1 MARDKNDTARNSKQM
16 QTYADNINQ
25 KMQDIYSTVYSTPRR
40 NIDVVD
46 QKMQDI
52 EATVRQIIQR
62 NPSVEVSN
70 ITSLFSR
77 VQLRKVLNDKK
88 SNDKLMDAFNDDR
101 ITNGLLQDYMQNKWI
116 VDLDNE
122 IDLVCRYLP
131 KLEQALEILKYATL
145 TSDNYSKDFI
155 NVQTMDYNKDEM
167 SIFISK
173 FDALKKKYELVDKVS
188 SYYDHMSH
196 YGERWV
202 YYVPYSKEVQRL
214 LQRKVQNTRNV
225 WDFSALTNV
234 ASGYYE
240 SSLLESTTI
249 KEASDIAPALAQN
262 NNCFKIFFDKSG
274 ILDSAITEHSD
285 LVHCLTESN
294 MYSNSI
300 HEQFLNEAVS
310 DTKDV
315 TMTHAI
321 DPNGL
326 ELPKGFE
333 DDSSMDGLIVRGKNK
348 SEKETKIKVPGCVI
362 QELERANILPMYAE
376 NVFLGAYY
384 LEFKT
389 EENVPYTSKIASRTN
404 MAGTVDSVIGKANQ
418 EQGTDYS
425 TKLLNYV
432 SAYIASQID
441 ADFVNK
447 NQDLQ
452 KEIYAILKHN
462 DVFNDISK
470 TEMIKITFL
479 PADDVIQFAFKKDPK
494 THRGISDLEASLIPA
509 KLAACIMVTDA
520 IGNMTR
526 GQDKRVYYVRQNV
539 ETNISQTLLNVISQ
553 IKKSNFGLR
562 QIESMNNILNI
573 VGKFNDYVIPVGQAG
588 DAPVQFEVMPG
599 QQIETNTELLD
610 RLTDMAFSNI
620 VPKEIMD
627 SISGI
632 DYSAQITTS
641 NIQFI
646 RKVFSRQ
653 ATLENLLSTFFT
665 NLYNYEYGTNI
676 TITCKLPA
684 PIFLQLNNINQ
695 IIQSAT
701 DYATQ
706 LSEMEYPPND
716 NDNGETEQLKAIF
729 KKNLFRYNL
738 SSYIKIDEI
747 DMIKEQSKLE
757 LEMQKKNQDE
767 ENNM

>member
-1 MARDKNDTARNSKQM
+1 MARNNKTIDTLQMSKQM
-16 QTYADNINQ
+16 QSYADNIDQ
-25 KMQDIYSTVYSTPRR
+25 KMQDIYSTVYSTPRK
-40 NIDVVD
+40 NMDVVD
-46 QKMQDI
+46 NKIQDI
-52 EATVRQIIQR
+52 ENTVRQIIQR

-70 ITSLFSR
+70 ITSMFSR
-77 VQLRKVLNDKK
+77 LQLRKALNDKK
-88 SNDKLMDAFNDDR
+88 GTDQLLNVFNDDR

-131 KLEQALEILKYATL
+131 KLEQALGILKYATL

-167 SIFISK
+167 SIFNSK
-173 FDALKKKYELVDKVS
+173 FEALKKKYDLVDKIS
-188 SYYDHMSH
+188 SYYDDMSR
-196 YGERWV
+196 YGEKWV
-202 YYVPYSKEVQRL
+202 YYVPYSKEVKRL
-214 LQRKVQNTRNV
+214 LQRKAQNTRNT

-240 SSLLESTTI
+240 SSLLESTSI
-249 KEASDIAPALAQN
+249 KEAFDIAPALAQN
-262 NNCFKIFFDKSG
+262 NNCFKVFFDKSG
-274 ILDSAITEHSD
+274 ILDSAIHEHSD
-285 LVHCLTESN
+285 LVKCLTESGVYN
-294 MYSNSI
+294 TSI
-300 HEQFLNEAVS
+300 HEQFLNEAQS
-310 DTKDV
+310 DKSTM
-315 TMTHAI
+315 MTHTI
-321 DPNGL
+321 DPDGL

-333 DDSSMDGLIVRGKNK
+333 DDSSMDGLIVRGNNIDKDIN
-348 SEKETKIKVPGCVI
+348 IKVPGCVI
-362 QELERANILPMYAE
+362 QELERANVLPLYAE

-425 TKLLNYV
+425 TKLLNFV
-432 SAYIASQID
+432 SAYIASQIN

-479 PADDVIQFAFKKDPK
+479 PADDVIQFAFKKDPR
-494 THRGISDLEASLIPA
+494 THRGISDLEKSLIPA
-509 KLAACIMVTDA
+509 KLAACVLVTDA

-539 ETNISQTLLNVISQ
+539 ETNISQTLLNVITQ

-573 VGKFNDYVIPVGQAG
+573 VGKFNDYVIPVGQSG
-588 DAPVQFEVMPG
+588 DSPIQFEVMPG
-599 QQIETNTELLD
+599 QQIETNTELVD

-620 VPKEIMD
+620 VPREMMD
-627 SISGI
+627 SITGV
-632 DYSAQITTS
+632 DFAAQLTS
-641 NIQFI
+641 TNIQFI

-653 ATLENLLSTFFT
+653 STIESLLSTFFT
-665 NLYNYEYGTNI
+665 NLYNYEYDTNV

-684 PIFLQLNNINQ
+684 PIFLQMNNINQ
-695 IIQSAT
+695 IIQSASE
-701 DYATQ
+701 YASQ
-706 LSEMEYPPND
+706 MAEMEYGD
-716 NDNGETEQLKAIF
+716 DMSEDAEQLKALF
-729 KKNLFRYNL
+729 KKNLFRFNL

-757 LEMQKKNQDE
+757 LEMKKKKTE

>member
-1 MARDKNDTARNSKQM
+1 MARDKDNNQTSKQM

-40 NIDVVD
+40 NADIVD

-52 EATVRQIIQR
+52 ENTVRQIIQR

-77 VQLRKVLNDKK
+77 VQLRKTLNDKK
-88 SNDKLMDAFNDDR
+88 SNDRLIDAFNDDR

-131 KLEQALEILKYATL
+131 KLDQALEILKYATL

-173 FDALKKKYELVDKVS
+173 FDALKRKYDLVDKVS
-188 SYYDHMSH
+188 SYYDDMSR
-196 YGERWV
+196 YGEKWI
-202 YYVPYSKEVQRL
+202 YNVPYSKEVERL
-214 LQRKVQNTRNV
+214 LQRKAQNTRNV

-249 KEASDIAPALAQN
+249 KESSEISPILEQN
-262 NNCFKIFFDKSG
+262 KNCFKIFFDKSG
-274 ILDSAITEHSD
+274 ILDSAIYEHSD
-285 LVHCLTESN
+285 LVKCLTEGS
-294 MYSNSI
+294 MYNNSI
-300 HEQFLNEAVS
+300 HEQFLNEAIS
-310 DTKDV
+310 DTKDIAMSHV
-315 TMTHAI
+315 I

-333 DDSSMDGLIVRGKNK
+333 DDSSMDGLIVRGKNN
-348 SEKETKIKVPGCVI
+348 EKNVKIKVPGCII
-362 QELERANILPMYAE
+362 QELERANVLPLYAE
-376 NVFLGAYY
+376 NVFLGVYY

-404 MAGTVDSVIGKANQ
+404 MANTVDSVIGKANQ
-418 EQGTDYS
+418 EQGSDYS

-494 THRGISDLEASLIPA
+494 THRGISDLEKSLIPA
-509 KLAACIMVTDA
+509 KLAACIMITDA

-588 DAPVQFEVMPG
+588 DSPVQFEVMPG
-599 QQIETNTELLD
+599 QQIETNTDLLD

-632 DYSAQITTS
+632 DYSSQITTS

-665 NLYNYEYGTNI
+665 NLYNYEYDTNI

-695 IIQSAT
+695 IIQTAT

-706 LSEMEYPPND
+706 LSEMEYPPD
-716 NDNGETEQLKAIF
+716 NSEETEQLKALF

-757 LEMQKKNQDE
+757 LEMQKKKQNDE
-767 ENNM
+767 DTM

>member
-1 MARDKNDTARNSKQM
+1 MARYKNNSDIQNSKQM
-16 QTYADNINQ
+16 QRYIDNIDQ
-25 KMQDIYSTVYSTPRR
+25 KMQDMYSTVYSTPRS
-40 NIDVVD
+40 NLDILNK
-46 QKMQDI
+46 KMQDT
-52 EATVRQIIQR
+52 EDLARQIIQR

-77 VQLRKVLNDKK
+77 IQLRKTLNDNKTSK
-88 SNDKLMDAFNDDR
+88 QLIDAFSDDR

-155 NVQTMDYNKDEM
+155 NVQTMDYNKEEM
-167 SIFISK
+167 SIFTSK
-173 FDALKKKYELVDKVS
+173 FEALKKKYELVDKVS
-188 SYYDHMSH
+188 SYYDDMSH
-196 YGERWV
+196 YGEKWV
-202 YYVPYSKEVQRL
+202 YDVPYSKEVQRL
-214 LQRKVQNTRNV
+214 LQRKVENTRSA
-225 WDFSALTNV
+225 WDFSALTNI

-240 SSLLESTTI
+240 SSLLESTSI
-249 KEASDIAPALAQN
+249 KEESDITPVLAQN

-274 ILDSAITEHSD
+274 ILDSAVHEHSD
-285 LVHCLTESN
+285 LVRCLTESS
-294 MYSNSI
+294 MYNNSI
-300 HEQFLNEAVS
+300 HEQFLNEATS
-310 DTKDV
+310 DAKAI
-315 TMTHAI
+315 TMTHTI

-333 DDSSMDGLIVRGKNK
+333 DDSSMDGLIVRGKNN
-348 SEKETKIKVPGCVI
+348 SEKESKIKVPGCVI
-362 QELERANILPMYAE
+362 QELDRANVLPLYAE
-376 NVFLGAYY
+376 NVFLGVYY

-389 EENVPYTSKIASRTN
+389 QENVPYTSKIASRTN
-404 MAGTVDSVIGKANQ
+404 MAGTVDSVVGKANQ

-432 SAYIASQID
+432 SAYIASQIN

-509 KLAACIMVTDA
+509 KLAACILVTDA

-573 VGKFNDYVIPVGQAG
+573 VGKFNDYVIPVGQSG
-588 DAPVQFEVMPG
+588 DSPVQFEVMQG
-599 QQIETNTELLD
+599 QQIETNTDLVD

-620 VPKEIMD
+620 VPREIMD
-627 SISGI
+627 SISGV
-632 DYSAQITTS
+632 DYAMQITSTS
-641 NIQFI
+641 IQFI

-653 ATLENLLSTFFT
+653 SVMEELLSRFFT
-665 NLYNYEYGTNI
+665 NLYNYEYDTNI
-676 TITCKLPA
+676 NITCSLPA

-701 DYATQ
+701 EYATQ
-706 LSEMEYPPND
+706 LSEMEFSD
-716 NDNGETEQLKAIF
+716 ETSEEVEQLKALF

-738 SSYIKIDEI
+738 SSYIKIDQI
-747 DMIKEQSKLE
+747 DKIKEQSKLE
-757 LEMQKKNQDE
+757 LELKRKKED
-767 ENNM
+767 NNMQ

>member
-1 MARDKNDTARNSKQM
+1 MARNNKTIDTLQMSKQM
-16 QTYADNINQ
+16 QSYADNIDQ
-25 KMQDIYSTVYSTPRR
+25 KMQDIYSTVYSTPRK
-40 NIDVVD
+40 NMDVVD
-46 QKMQDI
+46 NKIQDI
-52 EATVRQIIQR
+52 ENTVRQIIQR

-70 ITSLFSR
+70 ITSMFSR
-77 VQLRKVLNDKK
+77 LQLRKALNDKK
-88 SNDKLMDAFNDDR
+88 GADQLLNVFNDDR

-131 KLEQALEILKYATL
+131 KLEQALDILKYATL

-167 SIFISK
+167 SIFNSK
-173 FDALKKKYELVDKVS
+173 FEALKKKYDLVDKIS
-188 SYYDHMSH
+188 SYYDDMSR
-196 YGERWV
+196 YGEKWV
-202 YYVPYSKEVQRL
+202 YYVPYSKEVKRL
-214 LQRKVQNTRNV
+214 LQRKAQNTRNT

-262 NNCFKIFFDKSG
+262 NNCFKVFFDKSG
-274 ILDSAITEHSD
+274 ILDSAIHEHSD
-285 LVHCLTESN
+285 LVKCLTESGVYN
-294 MYSNSI
+294 ASI
-300 HEQFLNEAVS
+300 HEQFLNEAQS
-310 DTKDV
+310 DKSTM
-315 TMTHAI
+315 MTHTI
-321 DPNGL
+321 DPDGL

-333 DDSSMDGLIVRGKNK
+333 DDSSMDGLIVRGNNIDKDIN
-348 SEKETKIKVPGCVI
+348 IKVPGCVI
-362 QELERANILPMYAE
+362 QELERANVLPLYAE

-432 SAYIASQID
+432 SAYIASQIN

-479 PADDVIQFAFKKDPK
+479 PADDVIQFAFKKDPR
-494 THRGISDLEASLIPA
+494 THRGISDLEKSLIPA
-509 KLAACIMVTDA
+509 KLAACVLVTDA

-539 ETNISQTLLNVISQ
+539 ETNISQTLLNVITQ

-573 VGKFNDYVIPVGQAG
+573 VGKFNDYVIPVGQSG
-588 DAPVQFEVMPG
+588 DSPIQFEVMPG
-599 QQIETNTELLD
+599 QQIETNTELVD

-620 VPKEIMD
+620 VPREMMD
-627 SISGI
+627 SITGV
-632 DYSAQITTS
+632 DFAAQLTS
-641 NIQFI
+641 TNIQFI

-653 ATLENLLSTFFT
+653 STIESLLSTFFT
-665 NLYNYEYGTNI
+665 NLYNYEYDTNV

-684 PIFLQLNNINQ
+684 PIFLQMNNINQ
-695 IIQSAT
+695 IIQSASE
-701 DYATQ
+701 YASQ
-706 LSEMEYPPND
+706 MAEMEYGD
-716 NDNGETEQLKAIF
+716 DMSDDAEQLKALF
-729 KKNLFRYNL
+729 KKNLFRFNL

-757 LEMQKKNQDE
+757 LEMKKKKTE

>member
-1 MARDKNDTARNSKQM
+1 MARDKDNNQTSKQM

-40 NIDVVD
+40 NADIVD

-52 EATVRQIIQR
+52 ENTVRQIIQR

-77 VQLRKVLNDKK
+77 VQLRKTLNDKK
-88 SNDKLMDAFNDDR
+88 SNDRLIDAFNDDR

-131 KLEQALEILKYATL
+131 KLDQALEILKYATL

-173 FDALKKKYELVDKVS
+173 FNALKRKYDLVDKVS
-188 SYYDHMSH
+188 SYYDDMSH
-196 YGERWV
+196 YGEKWI
-202 YYVPYSKEVQRL
+202 YNVPYSKEVERL
-214 LQRKVQNTRNV
+214 LQRKAQNTRNV

-249 KEASDIAPALAQN
+249 KESSEISPILEQN
-262 NNCFKIFFDKSG
+262 KNCFKIFFDKSG
-274 ILDSAITEHSD
+274 ILDSAIYEHSN
-285 LVHCLTESN
+285 LVKCLTEGS
-294 MYSNSI
+294 MYNNSI
-300 HEQFLNEAVS
+300 HEQFLSEATS
-310 DTKDV
+310 DTKNI
-315 TMTHAI
+315 TMSHVI

-333 DDSSMDGLIVRGKNK
+333 DDSSMDGLIVRGKNN
-348 SEKETKIKVPGCVI
+348 EKNVKIKVPGCII
-362 QELERANILPMYAE
+362 QELERANVLPLYAE
-376 NVFLGAYY
+376 NVFLGVYY

-389 EENVPYTSKIASRTN
+389 EENVPYTSRIASRTN
-404 MAGTVDSVIGKANQ
+404 MTNTVDSVIGKANQ
-418 EQGTDYS
+418 EQGSDYS

-494 THRGISDLEASLIPA
+494 THRGISDLEKSLIPA
-509 KLAACIMVTDA
+509 KLAACIMITDA

-588 DAPVQFEVMPG
+588 DSPVQFEVMPG
-599 QQIETNTELLD
+599 QQIETNTDLLD

-632 DYSAQITTS
+632 DYSSQITTS

-665 NLYNYEYGTNI
+665 NLYNYEYDTNI

-695 IIQSAT
+695 IIQTAT

-706 LSEMEYPPND
+706 LSEMEYPPD
-716 NDNGETEQLKAIF
+716 NSEETEQLKALF

-757 LEMQKKNQDE
+757 LEMQKKKQNDE
-767 ENNM
+767 DTM

>member
-1 MARDKNDTARNSKQM
+1 MARDKDNNQTSKQM

-40 NIDVVD
+40 NADIVD

-52 EATVRQIIQR
+52 ENTVRQIIQR

-77 VQLRKVLNDKK
+77 VQLRKTLNDKK
-88 SNDKLMDAFNDDR
+88 SNDRLIDAFNDDR

-145 TSDNYSKDFI
+145 ASDNYSKDFI

-173 FDALKKKYELVDKVS
+173 FDALKRKYDLVDKVS
-188 SYYDHMSH
+188 SYYDDMSH
-196 YGERWV
+196 YGEKWI
-202 YYVPYSKEVQRL
+202 YNVPYSKEVERL
-214 LQRKVQNTRNV
+214 LQRKAQNTRNV

-249 KEASDIAPALAQN
+249 KESSEISPILEQN
-262 NNCFKIFFDKSG
+262 RNCFKIFFDKSG
-274 ILDSAITEHSD
+274 ILDSAIYEHSD
-285 LVHCLTESN
+285 LVKCLTEGS
-294 MYSNSI
+294 MYNNSI
-300 HEQFLNEAVS
+300 HEQFLNEAIS
-310 DTKDV
+310 DTKDI
-315 TMTHAI
+315 TMSHVI

-326 ELPKGFE
+326 ELSKGFE
-333 DDSSMDGLIVRGKNK
+333 DDSSMDGLIVRGKNNK
-348 SEKETKIKVPGCVI
+348 KNVKIKVPGCII
-362 QELERANILPMYAE
+362 QELERANVLPLYAE
-376 NVFLGAYY
+376 NVFLGVYY

-404 MAGTVDSVIGKANQ
+404 MANTVDSVIGKANQ
-418 EQGTDYS
+418 EQGSDYS

-494 THRGISDLEASLIPA
+494 THRGISDLEKSLIPA
-509 KLAACIMVTDA
+509 KLAACIMITDA

-588 DAPVQFEVMPG
+588 DSPVQFEVMPG
-599 QQIETNTELLD
+599 QQIETNTDLLD

-632 DYSAQITTS
+632 DYSSQITTS

-665 NLYNYEYGTNI
+665 NLYNYEYDTNI

-695 IIQSAT
+695 IIQTAT

-706 LSEMEYPPND
+706 LSEMEYPPD
-716 NDNGETEQLKAIF
+716 NSEETEQLKALF

-757 LEMQKKNQDE
+757 LEMQKKKQNDE
-767 ENNM
+767 DTM

>member
-1 MARDKNDTARNSKQM
+1 MARDKDNNRTSKQM

-40 NIDVVD
+40 NADIVD

-52 EATVRQIIQR
+52 ENTVRQIIQR

-77 VQLRKVLNDKK
+77 VQLRKTLNDKK
-88 SNDKLMDAFNDDR
+88 SNDKLLDAFNDDR

-131 KLEQALEILKYATL
+131 KLDQALEILKYATL

-173 FDALKKKYELVDKVS
+173 FDALKRKYDLVDKVS
-188 SYYDHMSH
+188 SYYDDMSR
-196 YGERWV
+196 YGEKWI
-202 YYVPYSKEVQRL
+202 YNVPYSKEVERL
-214 LQRKVQNTRNV
+214 LQRKAQNTRNV

-249 KEASDIAPALAQN
+249 KESSEISPILEQN
-262 NNCFKIFFDKSG
+262 RNCFKIFFDKSG
-274 ILDSAITEHSD
+274 ILDSAIYEHSD
-285 LVHCLTESN
+285 LVKCLTEGS
-294 MYSNSI
+294 MYNNSI
-300 HEQFLNEAVS
+300 HEQFLSEATS
-310 DTKDV
+310 DTKNI
-315 TMTHAI
+315 TMSHVI

-333 DDSSMDGLIVRGKNK
+333 DDSSMDGLIVRGKNN
-348 SEKETKIKVPGCVI
+348 EKNVKIKVPGCII
-362 QELERANILPMYAE
+362 QELERANVLPLYAE
-376 NVFLGAYY
+376 NVFLGVYY

-404 MAGTVDSVIGKANQ
+404 MANTVDSVIGKANQ
-418 EQGTDYS
+418 EQGSDYS

-494 THRGISDLEASLIPA
+494 THRGISDLEKSLIPA
-509 KLAACIMVTDA
+509 KLAACIMITDA

-573 VGKFNDYVIPVGQAG
+573 VGRFNDYVIPVGQAG
-588 DAPVQFEVMPG
+588 DSPVQFEVMPG
-599 QQIETNTELLD
+599 QQIETNTDLLD

-632 DYSAQITTS
+632 DYSSQITTS

-665 NLYNYEYGTNI
+665 NLYNYEYDTNI

-695 IIQSAT
+695 IIQTAT

-706 LSEMEYPPND
+706 LSEMEYPPD
-716 NDNGETEQLKAIF
+716 NSEETEQLKALF

-757 LEMQKKNQDE
+757 LEMQKKKQNDE
-767 ENNM
+767 DTM

>member
-1 MARDKNDTARNSKQM
+1 MARDKDNNRTSKQM

-40 NIDVVD
+40 NADIVD

-52 EATVRQIIQR
+52 ENTVRQIIQR

-77 VQLRKVLNDKK
+77 VQLRKTLNDKK
-88 SNDKLMDAFNDDR
+88 SNDKLLDAFNDDR

-131 KLEQALEILKYATL
+131 KLDQALEILKYATL

-173 FDALKKKYELVDKVS
+173 FDALKKKYDLVDKVS
-188 SYYDHMSH
+188 SYYDDMSH
-196 YGERWV
+196 YGEKWI
-202 YYVPYSKEVQRL
+202 YIVPYSKEVERL
-214 LQRKVQNTRNV
+214 LQRKAQNTRNV

-249 KEASDIAPALAQN
+249 KESSEISPILEQN
-262 NNCFKIFFDKSG
+262 KNCFKIFFDKSG
-274 ILDSAITEHSD
+274 ILDSAIYEHSD
-285 LVHCLTESN
+285 LVKCLTEGS
-294 MYSNSI
+294 MYNNSI
-300 HEQFLNEAVS
+300 HEQFLSEATS
-310 DTKDV
+310 DTKNI
-315 TMTHAI
+315 TMSHVI

-333 DDSSMDGLIVRGKNK
+333 DDSSMDGLIVRGKNN
-348 SEKETKIKVPGCVI
+348 EKNVKIKVPGCVI
-362 QELERANILPMYAE
+362 QELERANVLPLYAE
-376 NVFLGAYY
+376 NVFLGVYY

-404 MAGTVDSVIGKANQ
+404 MANTVDSVIGKANQ
-418 EQGTDYS
+418 EQGSDYS

-494 THRGISDLEASLIPA
+494 THRGISDLEKSLIPA
-509 KLAACIMVTDA
+509 KLAACIMITDA

-588 DAPVQFEVMPG
+588 DSPVQFEVMPG
-599 QQIETNTELLD
+599 QQIETNTDLLD

-632 DYSAQITTS
+632 DYSSQITTS

-665 NLYNYEYGTNI
+665 NLYNYEYDTNI

-695 IIQSAT
+695 IIQTAT

-706 LSEMEYPPND
+706 LSEMEYPPD
-716 NDNGETEQLKAIF
+716 NSEETEQLKALF

-757 LEMQKKNQDE
+757 LEMQKKKQNDE
-767 ENNM
+767 DTM

>member
-1 MARDKNDTARNSKQM
+1 MAQYRNNSDTQNSKQM
-16 QTYADNINQ
+16 QGYIDNIDQ
-25 KMQDIYSTVYSTPRR
+25 KMQDIYSTVYSTPRS
-40 NIDVVD
+40 NLDILNK
-46 QKMQDI
+46 KMQDT
-52 EATVRQIIQR
+52 EDLARQIIQR

-77 VQLRKVLNDKK
+77 IQLRNTLKDNKTTKQLI
-88 SNDKLMDAFNDDR
+88 DAFNDDK

-131 KLEQALEILKYATL
+131 KLEQALDILKYATL

-155 NVQTMDYNKDEM
+155 NVQTMDYNKEEM
-167 SIFISK
+167 SIFTSK
-173 FDALKKKYELVDKVS
+173 FEALKKKYDLVDKVS
-188 SYYDHMSH
+188 SYYDDMSH

-202 YYVPYSKEVQRL
+202 YNVPYSKEVQRL
-214 LQRKVQNTRNV
+214 LQRKVENTRST
-225 WDFSALTNV
+225 WDFSALTNI

-240 SSLLESTTI
+240 SSLLESTSI
-249 KEASDIAPALAQN
+249 KESSEISSALAQN

-274 ILDSAITEHSD
+274 ILDSAIHEHSD
-285 LVHCLTESN
+285 LVKCLTESN

-300 HEQFLNEAVS
+300 HEQFLNEATS
-310 DTKDV
+310 DTKAI

-321 DPNGL
+321 NPNGL
-326 ELPKGFE
+326 EFPKGFE

-362 QELERANILPMYAE
+362 QELERANVLPLYAE
-376 NVFLGAYY
+376 NVFLGLYY

-432 SAYIASQID
+432 SAYIASQIN

-509 KLAACIMVTDA
+509 KLAACILVTDA

-573 VGKFNDYVIPVGQAG
+573 VGKFNDYVIPVGQSG
-588 DAPVQFEVMPG
+588 DSPIQFEVMQG
-599 QQIETNTELLD
+599 QQIETNTDLVD

-620 VPKEIMD
+620 VPREIMD
-627 SISGI
+627 SISGV
-632 DYSAQITTS
+632 DYAMQITSTS
-641 NIQFI
+641 IQFI

-653 ATLENLLSTFFT
+653 AVMEDLLSRFFT
-665 NLYNYEYGTNI
+665 NLYNYEYDTNI
-676 TITCKLPA
+676 TITCSLPA

-701 DYATQ
+701 EYATQ
-706 LSEMEYPPND
+706 LSEMEYGD
-716 NDNGETEQLKAIF
+716 DTSEDAEQLKALF
-729 KKNLFRYNL
+729 RKNLFRYNL
-738 SSYIKIDEI
+738 SSYIKIDQI
-747 DMIKEQSKLE
+747 DKIKEQSKLE
-757 LEMQKKNQDE
+757 LEMKKKKED
-767 ENNM
+767 ENNNM